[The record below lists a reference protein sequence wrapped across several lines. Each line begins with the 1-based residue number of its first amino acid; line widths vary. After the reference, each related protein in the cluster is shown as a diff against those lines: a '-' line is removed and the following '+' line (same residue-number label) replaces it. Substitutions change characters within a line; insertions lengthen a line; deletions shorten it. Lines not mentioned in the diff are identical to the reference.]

1 MAAAA
6 AAALTS
12 RGLTAWK
19 NLTGGHTSLR
29 GQDEVTVPVRQV
41 VLIWFI
47 PVPIRR
53 SIASLL

>member
-1 MAAAA
+1 MAAA